1 MTVLIT
7 KLKLI
12 SFGQFE
18 NTTIF
23 LDDGF
28 NLLYGKNES
37 GKSTIADFI
46 EGVFY
51 GFDDGVKQRHFNRKH
66 EKYKPKY
73 SYKYA
78 GYIVLKKDG
87 IDYRLSR
94 NFYNG
99 EYEIYDLSNDERLET
114 KASNLNYPGEFFLG
128 ISYKLY
134 QNLISNYQSQ
144 ESPLAAKAS
153 IIEFLSTTDDY
164 NFSSVKAIDY
174 LDEKLSAIGT
184 DRAFTKP
191 YFKVKTEINELLEKT
206 SALKV
211 LRENTNKDFA
221 LLFKNRDKIANKTGK
236 LKELRKDR
244 DSYRGNLAYKNLEDE
259 IKYRNKLNN
268 IEQKLEE
275 YEDFNDYE
283 QESKDFKELFKNKY
297 ILFSLFIILVL
308 LCLAIYKKEPYL
320 IAIAIIL
327 FVLIIISFLK
337 NNNLSD
343 SSDKTYNNQRYSE
356 YMALV
361 KEKEKIIEV
370 LRILE
375 NQDKTKDRANIDII
389 ENIDIKAVEAK
400 IKNLEIELEDLNKE
414 NLYLEKKLATAQEE
428 LEKEVDLL
436 DRLEKLENDLAS
448 MEKEIEAI
456 YLAKDT
462 IKDLSQYSKADRIS
476 FNKEISKFISNI
488 TNGRYKEISYDSDF
502 LPTIIKANGEGISL
516 DKLSTGFYDQ
526 LNFALKYLINENK
539 IDNFIVF
546 DDAFINYDLERL
558 RNALFFLL
566 DLSSDRQII
575 YLTCHNREEELLK
588 TEAIEF
594 NMINLE
600 DIWYM
605 P

>member
-1 MTVLIT
+1 MTVFIK

-23 LDDGF
+23 LDEGF

-73 SYKYA
+73 SYRYA
-78 GYIVLKKDG
+78 GYIVLNKDG
-87 IDYRLSR
+87 LDYRLSR
-94 NFYNG
+94 NFTNG

-114 KASNLNYPGEFFLG
+114 KASNINYPGVFFLG

-191 YFKVKTEINELLEKT
+191 YFKTKTEINELLEKT
-206 SALKV
+206 SALKH
-211 LRENTNKDFA
+211 LRDNTNKDFA
-221 LLFKNRDKIANKTGK
+221 LLFKNRDEIANKTNK

-244 DSYRGNLAYKNLEDE
+244 DSYRENQAYRNLEDE
-259 IKYRNKLNN
+259 IKYKNKLNDIDN
-268 IEQKLEE
+268 KLQGYEE
-275 YEDFNDYE
+275 FKDYNKENDNNKGLLR
-283 QESKDFKELFKNKY
+283 SKYF
-297 ILFSLFIILVL
+297 LFSPLIPVL
-308 LCLAIYKKEPYL
+308 LLILAIYKKEFYL
-320 IAIAIIL
+320 IAISIIL
-327 FVLIIISFLK
+327 FIVIIISYLYF
-337 NNNLSD
+337 NNLSD
-343 SSDKTYNNQRYSE
+343 DREKTYNNQRYSE
-356 YMALV
+356 YMDLV
-361 KEKEKIIEV
+361 KEKEKIVEV

-375 NQDKTKDRANIDII
+375 NQDKTKDFANIDII
-389 ENIDIKAVEAK
+389 ENIDINEVEAK
-400 IKNLEIELEDLNKE
+400 IKNLEIELDDLNKE

-436 DRLEKLENDLAS
+436 DRLNKLENDLAS

-456 YLAKDT
+456 NLAKDT

-476 FNKEISKFISNI
+476 FNKEISKLISNI
-488 TNGRYKEISYDSDF
+488 TNARYKQIAYDSDF

-575 YLTCHNREEELLK
+575 YLTCHSREEELLK
-588 TEAIEF
+588 TEAINF
-594 NMINLE
+594 NFINLE
-600 DIWYM
+600 DI
-605 P
+605 